1 MNLFYLFLLFLIHDL
16 NIFLFLKESKLNLE
30 YSIIGNSLYLFFN
43 YKENIKLIN
52 KLTKQNLPIIYV
64 FNFEDVYY
72 LEEYLDGLN
81 ERVFIIIYFE

>member
-1 MNLFYLFLLFLIHDL
+1 MKTKYEITFT

-52 KLTKQNLPIIYV
+52 KLTKQNIPIIYV